1 MKTKCRISKKVAI
14 LTCIAAMVAIL
25 VCIVVLH
32 SSPAI
37 PQEVGG
43 KVVAKKEGELT
54 VCDRTLLSETI
65 SLPLSALTEELQ
77 ILKLDD
83 IENAWVKQTEVEIS
97 DNYLLVAGSS
107 QIPFRLFDR
116 KTGKHIANIGSF
128 GQGPNEY
135 QNVYDQQLD
144 EENDRIYL
152 LPEQTKN
159 ILVYDLKGKH
169 YPPIPLCASASM
181 GTFKV
186 DTKDSTVIVSVL
198 PYSATEPV
206 VWQQTTDGKLLKS
219 IPAGH
224 LVITS
229 KLDYYCNHIL
239 QSAFGQNYDFHVQ
252 LYESRA
258 DTLYRY
264 DVAANKLIPIF
275 TMDFHGRPME
285 IHRYIELPDYFMGEV
300 SKPELMGNVLTTTNE
315 RFYILDK
322 KTLKGSFFT
331 LKNDFLGGI
340 EIEWP
345 TSHKFNGM
353 YFVRNIDAST
363 LQDQLTEALETEKN
377 LSPAMRSK
385 ITKLRDSITD
395 NDNNYILYAKL
406 K

>member
-1 MKTKCRISKKVAI
+1 MKKKSKISRKAAI
-14 LTCIAAMVAIL
+14 LLCIAAMYA
-25 VCIVVLH
+25 
-32 SSPAI
+32 SPATS
-37 PQEVGG
+37 QVGS
-43 KVVAKKEGELT
+43 KVVAKKGGELT

-65 SLPLSALTEELQ
+65 PLPLSALTEELQ

-83 IENAWVKQTEVEIS
+83 SKDALVQETDVEIS
-97 DNYLLVAGSS
+97 DNYLLVKGRK
-107 QIPFRLFDR
+107 QIPFRLFNR
-116 KTGKHIANIGSF
+116 KTGKLIANIGSF

-152 LPEQTKN
+152 LPWQSKN
-159 ILVYDLKGKH
+159 ILVYDLKGKI
-169 YPPIPLCASASM
+169 YPPIPLCARAPK

-186 DTKDSTVIVSVL
+186 DTKASTVVVSVL
-198 PYSATEPV
+198 PFSATEPV

-224 LVITS
+224 VALRP
-229 KLDYYCNHIL
+229 DYSNEVSNYV
-239 QSAFGQNYDFHVQ
+239 FGQSYAFNVLSF
-252 LYESRA
+252 EPRA
-258 DTLYRY
+258 DSLYRY
-264 DVAANKLIPIF
+264 DISANKLVPTF
-275 TMDFHGRPME
+275 TLDFQGRPMT
-285 IHRYIELPDYFMGEV
+285 IHNYVELPDYFMGFLSEPKKISDDV
-300 SKPELMGNVLTTTNE
+300 TVTQNQ

-322 KTLKGSFFT
+322 KTLKGSFFV

-345 TSHKFNGM
+345 TGAFNGM
-353 YFVRNIDAST
+353 YFVKNIDPGS
-363 LQDQLTEALETEKN
+363 LQDQLTKALETEKN
-377 LSPAMRSK
+377 LSPDMRSK